1 MENRQTED
9 NRLTFYK
16 LLDGLLLKSGGRV
29 CESSFNDYI
38 TARYLS
44 DKNLFDTIYTL
55 TYDRLENSAKIS
67 PVKVDMSVAQAMRRL
82 RVDTHIS
89 LGGTFMFQ
97 PIHDVVYALHGS
109 LNVGGRIALAVYPN
123 IYDSQGRDVLAML
136 SDHAQQPI
144 KDKLKRWSVTVE
156 NAVTN
161 LFMNISTEEIISDT
175 SIHEITSLFG
185 SDSFH
190 RFLFRN
196 EVEHEM
202 FFEPLSDE
210 QKYYMSWN
218 IIRGLRI

>member
-1 MENRQTED
+1 MNERQLED
-9 NRLTFYK
+9 NQLTYYK

-29 CESSFNDYI
+29 CDSSYNNYI
-38 TARYLS
+38 TAKYLA

-55 TYDRLENSAKIS
+55 TFDRLENTDKIV
-67 PVKVDMSVAQAMRRL
+67 PVKVDMSTAQAMRRL

-97 PIHDVVYALHGS
+97 PVHDVVYALHGS
-109 LNVGGRIALAVYPN
+109 LNVGGRLALAVYPN

-136 SDHAQQPI
+136 SDHAQQPV
-144 KDKLKRWSVTVE
+144 KDKLRRWSVTVE
-156 NAVTN
+156 NSIQN
-161 LFMNISTEEIISDT
+161 LFMNIRTEEIISDT

-185 SDSFH
+185 SESFH
-190 RFLFRN
+190 RFMFKN

-210 QKYYMSWN
+210 QKYYMSWK